1 MPVFSTNGIGAQQ
14 LQVRTNWPAA
24 GSISTVDLQRSAV
37 RVIIGASL
45 TPVDFAAHAGI
56 FSTGMSFCSSM
67 TYLMGPGGGRVVY
80 TNGAMS
86 HIPSSVPGPFCNPTA
101 ALATV
106 PVGGVVILDVVV
118 SVHDRPTA
126 QTIVNLQNFLT
137 RNGIPAAHIWVYD
150 GEGDAGIFGVRRDGR
165 AGNPYNY
172 EAPVQARA
180 QARDESCTII

>member
-14 LQVRTNWPAA
+14 LQVRTNWPAS
-24 GSISTVDLQRSAV
+24 GSVSTVDLQRSAV

-45 TPVDFAAHAGI
+45 TPVDFAVHAGI
-56 FSTGMSFCSSM
+56 FSTQMSFCSSM

-137 RNGIPAAHIWVYD
+137 LNGIPAANIWVYD

-165 AGNPYNY
+165 AGKPY
-172 EAPVQARA
+172 QL
-180 QARDESCTII
+180 